1 MMKKAYML
9 LISFIVAVFAI
20 QGVIAAGENDAV
32 VARIGDRKI
41 TESEFNSWLRYSLR
55 PGQDLED
62 IDNKYKASMLHQIV
76 TGIVISDI
84 ARKERFD
91 QRPKVRQRLK
101 LAENNFLT
109 LHYLNEVVAAKITA
123 SDEAIKKYYE
133 ENTREFKGKDGK
145 PRPLP
150 EVRELIVNKLARE
163 KRREAVDVFVKEA
176 MKKAD
181 AEVDVR
187 ALVGNDPHFQ

>member
-62 IDNKYKASMLHQIV
+62 IDNKHRASMLHQIV
-76 TGIVISDI
+76 TGMVISDI

-91 QRPKVRQRLK
+91 QRPEIRQRLK

-123 SDEAIKKYYE
+123 SDEAIKKYYK
-133 ENTREFKGKDGK
+133 ENARDFKGKDGK

-150 EVRELIVNKLARE
+150 EVRELIVNKLTRE
-163 KRREAVDVFVKEA
+163 QRREAVDDFVKEA

-187 ALVGNDPHFQ
+187 ALVGSDPHFK